1 MPELVINDSDND
13 ETEKCSQESNNDAH
27 NDSKKPNRSTVQ
39 KSRDLLFEK
48 TMYDFVLHNIL
59 FIAIK
64 KEIMVKTKI
73 TVSLHVFA

>member
-1 MPELVINDSDND
+1 MPKLVINDSDND
-13 ETEKCSQESNNDAH
+13 ETEKCSQESNNDAQ

-59 FIAIK
+59 
-64 KEIMVKTKI
+64 
-73 TVSLHVFA
+73 L